1 MSLVGTKLPNRD
13 VRSTVAVGVNRHE
26 ADGQIR
32 SGMTRSSAEA
42 DRTGVPH
49 RCTAPVWRPTS
60 VIPEISPVFFREHVR
75 IEVSD
80 PLLALLRDLQI
91 PECIAD
97 IGTDRLPEESGVR
110 CS

>member
-1 MSLVGTKLPNRD
+1 VLTILSATVATPSHLDFDGEEGGARRWVPWIFGTKLPKRD
-13 VRSTVAVGVNRHE
+13 VRSTVAIG
-26 ADGQIR
+26 GK
-32 SGMTRSSAEA
+32 
-42 DRTGVPH
+42 
-49 RCTAPVWRPTS
+49 PVWRLTS
-60 VIPEISPVFFREHVR
+60 VGPECSPVLFREHVR
-75 IEVSD
+75 IEVSY